1 MADLRLFATMP
12 PMLAV
17 HLGLRYLRTR
27 RAAWLAFGAIVLTVA
42 VPIAVMGVM
51 QGFVEV
57 MRKQVRASE
66 ADLTVEPRWSTP
78 GIADTAEQRALLRN
92 FPGVDGLAP
101 TISGHALMTPKRIG
115 AGAEFRSSFP
125 CLVDGIEWQADLL
138 LGRLPAGS
146 LHRTPDLDLNV
157 PPLPPDQRGT
167 GFLTPSWRASLVV
180 MGGHLISGFGP
191 LPLPPRPAPVAGAVV
206 GQELA
211 FAYGLLTGDAE
222 RAGTR
227 AHLLVPNGQ
236 GGAIGKVLV
245 EVSDTLGTGIYEI
258 DKYQVLLPLPL
269 ARRLT
274 GLEREGNGTPLVTGY
289 RLRLDDASAL
299 DATAAALH
307 DASGLPTRTWMQ
319 RRGHLVKGLVQ
330 QRNIIGFVMILVQIL
345 AVFIVYA
352 VFSTL
357 VAEKR
362 HDLGVLLGLGVRR
375 SEIVNAFLI
384 ACGTACVA
392 GGLLG
397 WAIGW
402 GFLTLLNPLCKA
414 TGIALFPQDFF
425 YSPDTPIS
433 FDPLVPLLFIS
444 IMTGIGLLAAALPA
458 WRAGRTDPVQIL
470 REGA

>member
-1 MADLRLFATMP
+1 
-12 PMLAV
+12 MLAV

-27 RAAWLAFGAIVLTVA
+27 RTAWLAFGAIVLTVA

-66 ADLTVEPRWSTP
+66 ADITVESYLDSP
-78 GIADTAEQRALLRN
+78 GVADTPAQRDRLRR
-92 FPGVDGLAP
+92 FPGVAALAP
-101 TISGHALMTPKRIG
+101 TINGQALMTPRRSG
-115 AGAEFRSSFP
+115 PGAEYRNTVF
-125 CLVDGIEWQADLL
+125 CQVDGIEWEADLAM
-138 LGRLPAGS
+138 GRLPPANQ
-146 LHRTPDLDLNV
+146 HRTPALDLNQ
-157 PPLPPDQRGT
+157 PPLPPERRGT
-167 GFLTPSWRASLVV
+167 AFLTPTWRASLVV
-180 MGGHLISGFGP
+180 MGGQLMGGLGP
-191 LPLPPRPAPVAGAVV
+191 LPLPPRPTPTAGAVA

-211 FAYGLLTGDAE
+211 FGLGLSPGDA
-222 RAGTR
+222 RNPGTR
-227 AHLLVPNGQ
+227 VQLLVPNGL
-236 GGAIGKVLV
+236 GGSIGKVPV
-245 EVSDTLGTGIYEI
+245 EISDTLGTGIYEV

-269 ARRLT
+269 ARRLF
-274 GLEREGNGTPLVTGY
+274 GLDHGDAGAPLVTGY
-289 RLRLDDASAL
+289 RLQLHDPARSDAVASAVR
-299 DATAAALH
+299 D
-307 DASGLPTRTWMQ
+307 DSGLQTSTWMQ
-319 RRGHLVKGLVQ
+319 RRGYLVKGLVQ
-330 QRNIIGFVMILVQIL
+330 QRNIIGFVMILVQVL

-362 HDLGVLLGLGVRR
+362 HDLGVLLGLGARR

-384 ACGTACVA
+384 ACGTACVL

-402 GFLTLLNPLCKA
+402 GFLAVLNPLCRRFD
-414 TGIALFPQDFF
+414 IALFPQDFF

-433 FDPLVPLLFIS
+433 FDPLVPLFFIG
-444 IMTGIGLLAAALPA
+444 IMTSIGLVAAALPA

>member
-1 MADLRLFATMP
+1 
-12 PMLAV
+12 MLAA

-42 VPIAVMGVM
+42 VPITVMGVM

-66 ADLTVEPRWSTP
+66 ADITVEPFMNVP
-78 GIADTAEQRALLRN
+78 GIADTPEQRERLRT
-92 FPGVDGLAP
+92 FPGVSCLAP
-101 TISGHALMTPKRIG
+101 TISGHAMMTPKRVG
-115 AGAEFRSSFP
+115 AAEFRGTFP
-125 CLVDGIEWQADLL
+125 CLIDGVEWEAELAM
-138 LGRLPAGS
+138 GRLPPGS
-146 LHRTPDLDLNV
+146 LHRTPDLDLNQ
-157 PPLPPDQRGT
+157 PPLTPNQRGT
-167 GFLTPSWRASLVV
+167 GFLTPTWRASLVV
-180 MGGHLISGFGP
+180 MGGQLASGFGAM
-191 LPLPPRPAPVAGAVV
+191 PLPPRLTPVAGVVV

-211 FAYGLLTGDAE
+211 YYWGLLTGDRE
-222 RAGTR
+222 NPGTR
-227 AHLLVPNGQ
+227 AQLLVPNGQ
-236 GGAIGKVLV
+236 GGAIGKVPV
-245 EVSDTLGTGIYEI
+245 EVSDTIGTGIYEV

-274 GLEREGNGTPLVTGY
+274 GLDRDAGGQPLVTGY
-289 RLRLDDASAL
+289 RLRLEDPSRL
-299 DATAAALH
+299 DTSAAALRN
-307 DASGLPTRTWMQ
+307 DSGLPVHTWME

-362 HDLGVLLGLGVRR
+362 HDIGVLLGLGARR

-397 WAIGW
+397 WGIGW
-402 GFLTLLNPLCKA
+402 GALAVLNPLCKA

-433 FDPLVPLLFIS
+433 FDPLVPLLFIG
-444 IMTGIGLLAAALPA
+444 IMTSIGLLAAALPA
-458 WRAGRTDPVQIL
+458 WRAGRIDPVQIL